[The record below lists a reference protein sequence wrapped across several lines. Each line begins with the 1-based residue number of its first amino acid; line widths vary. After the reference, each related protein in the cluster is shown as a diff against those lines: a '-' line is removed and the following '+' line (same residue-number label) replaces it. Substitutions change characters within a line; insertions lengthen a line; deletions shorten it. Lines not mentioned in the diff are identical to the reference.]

1 MNLNIAQFLDF
12 KMFCGSVEKLA
23 SNILASLEQSTN
35 SNLLYLSCL
44 NPHSV
49 VVSRSRSEFRDA
61 LLKANWLIPDGIGV
75 VLGLRVLGVSVEQ
88 RITGF
93 DIFHELSRQ
102 MNVIGG
108 RRVFFLGST
117 DATLKKIIQNY
128 KRDFPNIEIVGA
140 FSPPFQSQFNHS
152 ITKDICN
159 RVNASDADLVWVGL
173 SSPKQDLWMKDN
185 IDMINA
191 KVALGIGA
199 VFDFYAGNISRG
211 PNLAQKLGLEWLFR
225 LFQEP
230 RRLWRRTLVSAP
242 LYLVIIIKEY
252 LMKRSCTD

>member
-1 MNLNIAQFLDF
+1 MSLSNAQFLDF

-35 SNLLYLSCL
+35 SNLAYLSCL

-49 VVSRSRSEFRDA
+49 VVSRNRSEFHDA
-61 LLKANWLIPDGIGV
+61 LIKANWLIPDGVGV

-93 DIFHELSRQ
+93 DIFHEVSQQ
-102 MNVIGG
+102 MNVTGG

-117 DATLKKIIQNY
+117 DATLKKILLNY

-140 FSPPFQSQFNHS
+140 FSPPFKSQFDHS
-152 ITKDICN
+152 TTIDICN
-159 RVNASDADLVWVGL
+159 RINASDADLVWVGL

-185 IDMINA
+185 IDTINA

-211 PNLAQKLGLEWLFR
+211 PTIAHKLGLEWLFR

-230 RRLWRRTLVSAP
+230 RRLWRRNLVSAP

-252 LMKRSCTD
+252 LMKKSCTD